1 VTFYYAGGSAGT
13 ALTAWFWLKGGWPAC
28 VGLFAAASLFTL
40 ILGLAGG
47 KSAVGREIPP
57 EPVVDMAI

>member
-1 VTFYYAGGSAGT
+1 VGS

-57 EPVVDMAI
+57 EPVVDTAI